1 MSLKTGFD
9 GKLYLA
15 TITEGGYTLGEEID
29 IVKDCDLD
37 ESRDEIEANDRSNK
51 GRKRYLAGLMDGK
64 LSFGVNT
71 NPENENFKLVRAAFL
86 SGEPIGL
93 GVLFQDKSI
102 TEDNEGTV
110 GTFVITGWKKGQP
123 LNGAQTTDVS
133 ASMQTFAGDF
143 PPTGGASPSA

>member
-15 TITEGGYTLGEEID
+15 TITEGGYTLGEEIN

-37 ESRDEIEANDRSNK
+37 ESRDEIEANDRSNS

-64 LSFGVNT
+64 LTFGVNT
-71 NPENENFKLVRAAFL
+71 NPENTNFKLIRAAFL
-86 SGEPIGL
+86 SGDPIGL
-93 GVLFQDKSI
+93 GVLFQDKS
-102 TEDNEGTV
+102 ELVDNEGTV

-123 LNGAQTTDVS
+123 LNGAQTTDVT
-133 ASMQTFAGDF
+133 ASMQSFAGDF
-143 PPTGGASPSA
+143 PPASASPSAS